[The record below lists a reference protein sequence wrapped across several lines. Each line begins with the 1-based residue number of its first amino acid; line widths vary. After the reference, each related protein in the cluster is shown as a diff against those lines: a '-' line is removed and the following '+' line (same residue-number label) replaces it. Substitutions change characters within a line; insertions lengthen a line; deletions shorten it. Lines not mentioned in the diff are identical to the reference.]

1 MTLRSPTPDTGQSK
15 VLGPGIEYSTLR
27 TTGKV
32 IANSRDFEGF
42 RHTSRAGQPPR
53 LFRAPRLLDG
63 NFPPSG
69 LLHLVCRGRV
79 TPRPKG

>member
-32 IANSRDFEGF
+32 IANSRDFEVSATPLVPASLLDF
-42 RHTSRAGQPPR
+42 FALRACWMGT
-53 LFRAPRLLDG
+53 FRLL
-63 NFPPSG
+63 
-69 LLHLVCRGRV
+69 VCY
-79 TPRPKG
+79 T